1 VVLRAKTPGLSQLPE
16 IDPLEEKNKM
26 TIIYEGY
33 DIYTLHIG
41 SKTLELS
48 LDEIEEIQRFDGNK
62 STFELDGY
70 IEDLEMDIDDLNDM
84 LTRDREELK
93 DKDEEI
99 SENMM
104 AIYETIMNS
113 LPQKKQNI
121 KNVYVKLTMGSPT
134 KIGDV
139 Q

>member
-1 VVLRAKTPGLSQLPE
+1 
-16 IDPLEEKNKM
+16 M
-26 TIIYEGY
+26 TITYEGC

-48 LDEIEEIQRFDGNK
+48 LSEIEKIQRFDGNK

-84 LTRDREELK
+84 LTRDREELE

-99 SENMM
+99 SE
-104 AIYETIMNS
+104 
-113 LPQKKQNI
+113 LQNKLYNLEQNL
-121 KNVYVKLTMGSPT
+121 KNLDFSWSNLEEMESKVLDKDW
-134 KIGDV
+134 K
-139 Q
+139 